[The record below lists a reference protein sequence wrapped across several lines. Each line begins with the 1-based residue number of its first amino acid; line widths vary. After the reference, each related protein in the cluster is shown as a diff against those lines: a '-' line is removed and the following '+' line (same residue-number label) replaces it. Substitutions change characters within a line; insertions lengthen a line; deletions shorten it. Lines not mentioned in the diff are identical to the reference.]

1 MKRVTPLGALLRGV
15 AAGLAGAVAQDI
27 FFAVTKRLAPAP
39 AKDIFAP
46 PEIEQEGE
54 MPTQTV
60 ARRFVE
66 GLAVRGPIQHEA
78 LSGHVVHHAF
88 GTAWGGVYGIMAAS
102 VPRLDTL
109 RGGLGFGVAV
119 WLSSD
124 NLLLPLFRLSAW
136 PQDYP
141 VKTHAYALV
150 AHFAYGAAVYA
161 VFRALER
168 VSPVVIA
175 AVGAAV
181 LTRKLPK
188 PLRRPARRFARKS
201 IRFALPAREIVQL
214 LH

>member
-1 MKRVTPLGALLRGV
+1 LRGV

-27 FFAVTKRLAPAP
+27 FFAVTKKLAPAP
-39 AKDIFAP
+39 AKDVFAP

-60 ARRFVE
+60 ARRLVE
-66 GLAVRGPIQHEA
+66 GLAVRGPLQHEA
-78 LSGHVVHHAF
+78 LSGQVVHHAF
-88 GTAWGGVYGIMAAS
+88 GTAWGGVYGIVAPS
-102 VPRLDTL
+102 VARLDTL

-119 WLSSD
+119 WMLSD

-141 VKTHAYALV
+141 VKTHGYALI

-161 VFRALER
+161 AFRALDGVGPALR
-168 VSPVVIA
+168 A

-188 PLRRPARRFARKS
+188 PLRRPARRFVRQS
-201 IRFALPAREIVQL
+201 LRFALPAREIAQL